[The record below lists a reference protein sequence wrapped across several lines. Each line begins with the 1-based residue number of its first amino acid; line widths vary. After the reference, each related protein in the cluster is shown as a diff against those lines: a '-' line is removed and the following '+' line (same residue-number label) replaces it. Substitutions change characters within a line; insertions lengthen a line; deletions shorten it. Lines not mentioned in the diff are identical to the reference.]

1 MDLVADAGDTP
12 APPADARLA
21 DVGYEET
28 AAWVRDEVA
37 RTGRPVVIKFFASWC
52 LPCADEAPVLLDMAE
67 RHPEVAVLGVD
78 HQDPRGPAEA
88 WVAEHGF
95 DRIPTVADLEGE
107 VARALGARGMPS
119 VSFVD
124 AEGRLAHTHTG
135 PIDPSLLE
143 EWVDHLAGDGPRPDV
158 RPAEPWTEGTS

>member
-1 MDLVADAGDTP
+1 MDLVADAGETA
-12 APPADARLA
+12 APPADAHLA

-52 LPCADEAPVLLDMAE
+52 LPCAEEAPLLLDMAE

-88 WVAEHGF
+88 WIEEHGF

-124 AEGRLAHTHTG
+124 TAGRLAHTHTG

-143 EWVDHLAGDGPRPDV
+143 EWVDHLAHGGPRPDL
-158 RPAEPWTEGTS
+158 RPAEPWTEASS